1 MSTGSFLKEKMG
13 NMALWL
19 QMELKDRSSVHFKIG
34 LEELSKRL
42 GTLSSFQ
49 ATSLALKL
57 LDVQQAITDRDFDA
71 LFCAPDTP
79 PDIAQLISE
88 IQPHTDMH
96 DKFWRYLSLFVS
108 TVSD

>member
-1 MSTGSFLKEKMG
+1 MVADGVERPLLHT
-13 NMALWL
+13 L
-19 QMELKDRSSVHFKIG
+19 QDWARGAEQAPWYAVVIP
-34 LEELSKRL
+34 
-42 GTLSSFQ
+42 

-79 PDIAQLISE
+79 PDITQLISE